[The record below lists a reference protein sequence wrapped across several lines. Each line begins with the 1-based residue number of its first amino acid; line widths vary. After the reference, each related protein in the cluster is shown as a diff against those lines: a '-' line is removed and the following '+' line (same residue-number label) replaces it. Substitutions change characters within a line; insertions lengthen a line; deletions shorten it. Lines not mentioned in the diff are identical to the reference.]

1 MAEVTVSQFA
11 DVLKV
16 PVETLLSQLENAG
29 IKVTGSEDKISEDAK
44 LLLLTYLRKSH
55 GENDGGRA
63 GAAPEKI
70 TLKRKSQSEIKL
82 SGSQGRS
89 RTVNVEIR
97 KKRTY
102 VQRDVL
108 EAEAIKKQEV
118 LDKEIR
124 EKENTEIEKKKNDE
138 LEIKKENS
146 CC

>member
-1 MAEVTVSQFA
+1 VAEVTVSQFA

-16 PVETLLSQLENAG
+16 PVEKLLSQLENAG
-29 IKVTGSEDKISEDAK
+29 IKVAGSEDKISEDAK

-55 GENDGGRA
+55 GEKDGGRA

-102 VQRDVL
+102 VQREVL
-108 EAEAIKKQEV
+108 EADSIKKQEI
-118 LDKEIR
+118 L
-124 EKENTEIEKKKNDE
+124 EKKSEKKKI
-138 LEIKKENS
+138 LRLKKRRMMN
-146 CC
+146 